1 MYQVKWKPL
10 PATKQEKWLR
20 KIKSKQPAR
29 LQVFACWKKNMRLQQ
44 TVRIWPILPMKLLMK
59 KAVSCQLP
67 IMWCISIC
75 MDKAKLSVSIM
86 GNKPAVNATKRRQM
100 AHGNAKPS
108 TAKGWS
114 LSNQLSRREP
124 LLCTQTQIA
133 CNQTKSASLQV
144 RRTKQNALY

>member
-1 MYQVKWKPL
+1 MYQVRWKL
-10 PATKQEKWLR
+10 LRATKQEKWSR
-20 KIKSKQPAR
+20 KIKLKQPAR
-29 LQVFACWKKNMRLQQ
+29 LRVFVCWKKNTRSQR
-44 TVRIWPILPMKLLMK
+44 TVRIWPILPMKSSMK
-59 KAVSCQLP
+59 KVVSYQLP
-67 IMWCISIC
+67 IIWCISIC

-86 GNKPAVNATKRRQM
+86 GNKPAVNATKRRKM

-114 LSNQLSRREP
+114 LSNQLSRRVP
-124 LLCTQTQIA
+124 LLCMQTQIA